1 MSIDLHNI
9 TLDHQS
15 LMDAMKNKEYEIAY
29 QLCIRIRETYLESDS
44 DKIYWVNDLV
54 DEADFITLE
63 LAAILKK

>member
-15 LMDAMKNKEYEIAY
+15 LMDAMKNLEYEKAY
-29 QLCIRIRETYLESDS
+29 QLCKRISETYLESDS

-54 DEADFITLE
+54 DEADFIKLE

>member
-15 LMDAMKNKEYEIAY
+15 LLEAMKNKEYEKAY
-29 QLCIRIRETYLESDS
+29 QICTRISETYLESDS

-54 DEADFITLE
+54 DEADFIKLE

>member
-15 LMDAMKNKEYEIAY
+15 LMDAMKNKEYERAY
-29 QLCIRIRETYLESDS
+29 QICIRIRETYLESDS

-54 DEADFITLE
+54 DEADFIKLE
-63 LAAILKK
+63 LVSILKK

>member
-29 QLCIRIRETYLESDS
+29 QLCNRIRETYLESDS

-54 DEADFITLE
+54 DEADFIKLE
-63 LAAILKK
+63 LVAILKK